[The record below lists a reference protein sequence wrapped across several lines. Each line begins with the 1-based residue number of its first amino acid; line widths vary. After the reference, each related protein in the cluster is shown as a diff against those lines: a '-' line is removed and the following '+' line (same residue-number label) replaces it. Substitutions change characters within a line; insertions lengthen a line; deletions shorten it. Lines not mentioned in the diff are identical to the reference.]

1 MSTDL
6 ARLDLLLRRRGT
18 IGYAL
23 GMAVYMFVVV
33 ALYPAFKNDVNLT
46 SSPRA
51 SQRSRRYT
59 SHSGTYRLH
68 PHS

>member
-23 GMAVYMFVVV
+23 GMTLMAPE
-33 ALYPAFKNDVNLT
+33 AAP
-46 SSPRA
+46 
-51 SQRSRRYT
+51 
-59 SHSGTYRLH
+59 
-68 PHS
+68 